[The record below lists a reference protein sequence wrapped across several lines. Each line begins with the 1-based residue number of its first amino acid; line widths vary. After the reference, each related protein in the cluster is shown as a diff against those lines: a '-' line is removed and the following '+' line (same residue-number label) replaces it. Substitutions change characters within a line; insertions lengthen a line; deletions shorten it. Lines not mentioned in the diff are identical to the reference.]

1 MNQEDID
8 NEKRRLAFATSLSR
22 YAQEIRESFNK
33 RIAMILT
40 LLQML
45 LGSSIF
51 ADSNYHTYAGIG
63 IVIIGVIQ
71 STFKF
76 SNAEAESQ
84 ISKNDFLKITLIE
97 SSLDF
102 SLLQKMFLE
111 AAKKEP
117 HVSYNAKHIAYICA
131 EIEGADP
138 RNEELDGYPMISKI
152 QLNTSQWILARFS
165 GFSFILSNPN
175 VYTPFKKIKK
185 SVSRLINKIFIFF
198 KKKIHSQKKAKEGK
212 GHEEK

>member
-1 MNQEDID
+1 MNQEEID
-8 NEKRRLAFATSLSR
+8 EAKRNLAFDTSLSR
-22 YAQEIRESFNK
+22 YVQEIRESFNK

-51 ADSNYHTYAGIG
+51 ANSNYHAYAGIG

-76 SNAEAESQ
+76 SNAEAESR
-84 ISKNDFLKITLIE
+84 ISKNDFLKINLIAE
-97 SSLDF
+97 LSDVN
-102 SLLQKMFLE
+102 LLQKMFLE

-117 HVSYNAKHIAYICA
+117 SVSYNARHIAYICA
-131 EIEGADP
+131 EIEAADP
-138 RNEELDGYPMISKI
+138 KNEELDGYPKISKI

-175 VYTPFKKIKK
+175 VYTPYKRLKK
-185 SVSRLINKIFIFF
+185 SFF
-198 KKKIHSQKKAKEGK
+198 NLTKCIHASKRRKR
-212 GHEEK
+212 